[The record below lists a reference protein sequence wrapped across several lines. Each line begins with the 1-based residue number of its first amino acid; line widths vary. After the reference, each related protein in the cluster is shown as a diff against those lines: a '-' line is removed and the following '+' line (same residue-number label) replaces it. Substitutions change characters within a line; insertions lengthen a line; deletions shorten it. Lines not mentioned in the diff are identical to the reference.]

1 MIWRAFFLALV
12 LMISTMNP
20 NNLQLFTDEMLRDA
34 AFGLGFLV
42 ILLLVNTFLFM
53 KIFFWFSR
61 STARMLQASAYKL
74 ITHFMLAILL
84 MCLVQVGSIVF
95 WTVVLYTND
104 LIDNLHRAMLFAGSC
119 YTTLG
124 IYSDT
129 LPKGWQSVAFY
140 IAFSGLFSFAIATS
154 AMMAML
160 GSLSKKIYAQNI

>member
-1 MIWRAFFLALV
+1 
-12 LMISTMNP
+12 MNT

-61 STARMLQASAYKL
+61 STARMVRASVAKL
-74 ITHFMLAILL
+74 VLHFMLAILL
-84 MCLVQVGSIVF
+84 MSLVQVGSIVF
-95 WTVVLYTND
+95 WTAVLFMNG
-104 LIDNLHRAMLFAGSC
+104 LIQNVHGAMLFAGSC

-124 IYSDT
+124 VYADT

-160 GSLSKKIYAQNI
+160 GSVSRKIYAQNI

>member
-1 MIWRAFFLALV
+1 
-12 LMISTMNP
+12 
-20 NNLQLFTDEMLRDA
+20 MLRDA
-34 AFGLGFLV
+34 AFGLGFLA

-53 KIFFWFSR
+53 KIFFWFFHATEKLSKPT
-61 STARMLQASAYKL
+61 SYKL
-74 ITHFMLAILL
+74 MARFMLAILL

-95 WTVVLYTND
+95 WTLVLYAND
-104 LIDNLHRAMLFAGSC
+104 LIQNLHRAMLFAGSC

-154 AMMAML
+154 GMMAML
-160 GSLSKKIYAQNI
+160 GAASKKIYAQSN